1 MAFTDRDGR
10 KQVRLVGFDN
20 EPMARL
26 TEQRLWQSGIPCV
39 TRSMRGGPGLWGSAY
54 NLPHDIYV
62 YEADETQARE
72 LLELPEIT
80 ERESEAGQARGS
92 SGIWLAVAVVA
103 IVLVLGVLVP
113 WFSHLTE

>member
-1 MAFTDRDGR
+1 MAFTDREGR
-10 KQVRLVGFDN
+10 KQVRLAGFDN

-62 YEADETQARE
+62 YESDVTQARE
-72 LLELPEIT
+72 LLELPEIA
-80 ERESEAGQARGS
+80 EGESETDHSHGS
-92 SGIWLAVAVVA
+92 SVIWLAVAVVA
-103 IVLVLGVLVP
+103 IVIVMGVLVP
-113 WFSHLTE
+113 WFSHLAE